1 MKKFTGGKRTFGS
14 LYLLKQ
20 TMLNDKKSDF
30 FFVSPNRFDE
40 ILGRSGNSYIE
51 IFKAVNEVLTSEI
64 AKDLYQRLRSYMW
77 RRNILS
83 NGSYEFLF
91 ER

>member
-1 MKKFTGGKRTFGS
+1 MRYWEGLAIG
-14 LYLLKQ
+14 
-20 TMLNDKKSDF
+20 
-30 FFVSPNRFDE
+30 
-40 ILGRSGNSYIE
+40 YIE

>member
-1 MKKFTGGKRTFGS
+1 MRYWEGLAIVISR
-14 LYLLKQ
+14 YL
-20 TMLNDKKSDF
+20 
-30 FFVSPNRFDE
+30 
-40 ILGRSGNSYIE
+40 
-51 IFKAVNEVLTSEI
+51 NEVLTSEI

>member
-1 MKKFTGGKRTFGS
+1 MNWTYCIFQLILLRTRNLLSYQIYGGSVYCS
-14 LYLLKQ
+14 L
-20 TMLNDKKSDF
+20 
-30 FFVSPNRFDE
+30 
-40 ILGRSGNSYIE
+40 